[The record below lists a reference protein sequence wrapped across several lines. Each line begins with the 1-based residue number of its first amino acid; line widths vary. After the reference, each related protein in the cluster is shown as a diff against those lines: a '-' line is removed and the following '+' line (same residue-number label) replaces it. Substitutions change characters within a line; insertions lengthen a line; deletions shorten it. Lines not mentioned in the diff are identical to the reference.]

1 MAKISMLI
9 GDAELA
15 EIDGQAGGN
24 RTAFMVAAALERAR
38 ALKRQ
43 RIDEEIAASLRESEE
58 ADALVDR
65 DWEVTLADGLD
76 A

>member
-24 RTAFMVAAALERAR
+24 RTAFMVAAAVERAR

-43 RIDEEIAASLRESEE
+43 RIDEEIAASLRENEA
-58 ADALVDR
+58 ADALVDGEW
-65 DWEVTLADGLD
+65 DVTMADGLD
-76 A
+76 H

>member
-58 ADALVDR
+58 ADARVDR

>member
-24 RTAFMVAAALERAR
+24 RTAFMVAAAVERAR
-38 ALKRQ
+38 ALKRRQ
-43 RIDEEIAASLRESEE
+43 VDEEIATSLRADEE
-58 ADALVDR
+58 ANADVNR
-65 DWEVTLADGLD
+65 EWETTLADGLES
-76 A
+76 